1 MDAIFNA
8 HPQWKLP
15 ARRLHQSFDHWNP
28 GSWKGDAKANAK
40 VWSNGELHVELGGSY
55 RTGQQTAL
63 AALRTLPFILPDELN
78 VARLFGNDG
87 GLTMLSFDPKAKKAG
102 RFSDGDNGSDYDS
115 GYDYGS
121 DSDSSCGLWSCS

>member
-1 MDAIFNA
+1 M
-8 HPQWKLP
+8 QK
-15 ARRLHQSFDHWNP
+15 Q
-28 GSWKGDAKANAK
+28 KQK
-40 VWSNGELHVELGGSY
+40 VWSNDELHVELGGSY

-63 AALRTLPFILPDELN
+63 AALRTLPFILRAELN
-78 VARLFGNDG
+78 VAQLFGNDG

-121 DSDSSCGLWSCS
+121 DSDSSCGLWSCSCCSDCCSRSRWLAVAAWLAPLPSPSAR

>member
-1 MDAIFNA
+1 MQLEGRLGVVARMGAIFNA
-8 HPQWKLP
+8 HPQWKFP
-15 ARRLHQSFDHWNP
+15 ARRLHQPFDHWNP
-28 GSWKGDAKANAK
+28 GSWKKGDAKAKGK

-87 GLTMLSFDPKAKKAG
+87 G
-102 RFSDGDNGSDYDS
+102 
-115 GYDYGS
+115 
-121 DSDSSCGLWSCS
+121 C